1 MKKEQNTT
9 KSAKSVK
16 TAETKKAKM
25 EIKITGFLKGKIVKN
40 LKAGNIAEMWREI
53 QKVWAISRECKVL
66 VKKNGEDFMKLWSE
80 KRGEKWWQRNEIIE
94 TRRSKGGKKYQ
105 AAKAAEAET
114 VQETEAII
122 PVLPKDLEIEPEQ
135 ELAKT
140 AEA

>member
-1 MKKEQNTT
+1 MKKEQDTT
-9 KSAKSVK
+9 KSTKSIK
-16 TAETKKAKM
+16 TVETKKAKM

-105 AAKAAEAET
+105 AAKAADETAQEA
-114 VQETEAII
+114 EAII
-122 PVLPKDLEIEPEQ
+122 PTLPKAQVESEQ
-135 ELAKT
+135 ELTET